1 MDTYTKICTSRY
13 TIYYSKGN
21 YTVTE
26 VWEDDMEKGKL
37 ASDEPKNIGTFR
49 CFIADKGY
57 REVKELKT
65 FHRTARICT
74 TGRVIW
80 QEHL

>member
-1 MDTYTKICTSRY
+1 MNTYTKIGTGTRF
-13 TIYYSKGN
+13 TTVRVNNN
-21 YTVTE
+21 YTGTQ

-80 QEHL
+80 